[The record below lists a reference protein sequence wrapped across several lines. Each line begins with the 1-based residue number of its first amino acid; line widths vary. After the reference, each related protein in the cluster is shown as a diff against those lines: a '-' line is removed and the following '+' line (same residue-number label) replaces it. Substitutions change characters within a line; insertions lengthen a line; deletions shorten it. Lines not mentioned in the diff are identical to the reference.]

1 MLPSRSSSLTRRNSS
16 NSGAGVTQ
24 RSLGRRNSGRSPSR
38 ERKTSRQNISNNER
52 RCGISEK
59 DTGGSALSSEHFS
72 VVVSPEQQQYRKRLS
87 QRRDNANKSTSPR
100 SDAGFDI
107 STTNSFSPAFSSKPT
122 RRTSDRDGTEA
133 SSSSFFEGAS
143 IDPSSPGQN
152 PFLHASRLSFSTP
165 TSLAAQKNPFLNFS
179 SAGPSS
185 VSTPV
190 SIPSPRSTKQP
201 LRRYPSPSRG
211 RSFAVTRA
219 TGSLPS
225 PPYKPGTQD
234 ASNFSSTSTY
244 ASSRRESFRRF
255 ATSRSTAFKPGQV
268 PTS

>member
-1 MLPSRSSSLTRRNSS
+1 
-16 NSGAGVTQ
+16 
-24 RSLGRRNSGRSPSR
+24 
-38 ERKTSRQNISNNER
+38 
-52 RCGISEK
+52 
-59 DTGGSALSSEHFS
+59 LSSEHFS
-72 VVVSPEQQQYRKRLS
+72 VLVSPEQEQYRKRLS
-87 QRRDNANKSTSPR
+87 QRRDIASKSASSPFD
-100 SDAGFDI
+100 SGFDT
-107 STTNSFSPAFSSKPT
+107 STTNAFSPACSSKPT
-122 RRTSDRDGTEA
+122 RRKSDRDDTEA
-133 SSSSFFEGAS
+133 SSSSFFESAN

-152 PFLHASRLSFSTP
+152 PFLHASRVSFSTP

-211 RSFAVTRA
+211 RSFAVSRA
-219 TGSLPS
+219 AASLPS

-244 ASSRRESFRRF
+244 SSPRRESFRRF
-255 ATSRSTAFKPGQV
+255 ATARSNAFKPGQV